1 MRSAAAVFLE
11 VSLLILLTTSV
22 TGDTRNERT
31 CTFPNAL
38 DNDLR
43 DAMFY
48 GLLFL
53 KPWKEDP
60 KYACQIEQDIHD
72 NFDKFNWKQYEGNSL
87 DILTFMYHEKNSFGF
102 GLQHSPFVCFL
113 LNNVLK
119 IIFSSA
125 VRANRSQIKP
135 VTYLGCYVK
144 EKDGKNRIVCK
155 FQHV

>member
-87 DILTFMYHEKNSFGF
+87 DILTFMYHEKNSTNNTE
-102 GLQHSPFVCFL
+102 HAKRNFVFEAL
-113 LNNVLK
+113 
-119 IIFSSA
+119 
-125 VRANRSQIKP
+125 RARRAYIRKIKP